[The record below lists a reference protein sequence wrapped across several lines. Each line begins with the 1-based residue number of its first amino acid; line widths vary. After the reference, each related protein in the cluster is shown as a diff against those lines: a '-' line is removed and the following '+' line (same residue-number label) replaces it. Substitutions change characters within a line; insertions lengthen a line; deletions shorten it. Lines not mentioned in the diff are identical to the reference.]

1 MTPPQK
7 GGFYP
12 SVMGNILI
20 TGPAFISA
28 SLIQAYR
35 LIKNNTTRM
44 ASRKRHL
51 SRKIR
56 RNRRS

>member
-1 MTPPQK
+1 MAPPSQK

-12 SVMGNILI
+12 SVMGNILV

-28 SLIQAYR
+28 SLVQAYR
-35 LIKNNTTRM
+35 LVTNNKTRM

-56 RNRRS
+56 RRRS

>member
-1 MTPPQK
+1 MAPPSQK

-28 SLIQAYR
+28 SIMQAFR
-35 LIKNNTTRM
+35 LIKNNKTRM

-56 RNRRS
+56 RRRS